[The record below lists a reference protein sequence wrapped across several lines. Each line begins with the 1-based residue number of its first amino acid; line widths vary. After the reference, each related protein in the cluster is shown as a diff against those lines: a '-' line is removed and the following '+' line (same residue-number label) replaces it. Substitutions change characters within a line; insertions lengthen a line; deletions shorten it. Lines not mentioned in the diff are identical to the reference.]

1 MPLRGKEIFIRA
13 SEETLLAC
21 YWQKKQKWPSLL

>member
-13 SEETLLAC
+13 SEGTLLAR
-21 YWQKKQKWPSLL
+21 YRQKKQKWPSQL